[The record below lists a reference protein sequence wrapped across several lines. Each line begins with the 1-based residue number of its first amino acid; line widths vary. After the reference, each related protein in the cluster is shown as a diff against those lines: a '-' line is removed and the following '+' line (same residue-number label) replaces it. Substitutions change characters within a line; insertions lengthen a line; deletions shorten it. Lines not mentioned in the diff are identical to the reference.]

1 MSKLRIKQEQIFNL
15 SLDFMTDQVW
25 HAIESAR
32 QQNPNTFP
40 CIRYTSENRFEEYR
54 KGQEAWAKMK
64 NASEEDRVSFLR
76 QFGVEGGKYKN
87 ASNNHYFD
95 ENENYMFLFP
105 TKNRSD
111 VKQCLRAIIETKL
124 QDPEANTKTYNVGA
138 FLLDN
143 KIKAKYTNRG
153 DKESGLGGGDYT
165 VDGELVHLE
174 ELALNTRDYDP
185 NSLITKSIT
194 TDIYTNLLYFAESR
208 ELDISDIETLRI
220 VAEEEHNFE
229 LRDFCDYMAASRGI
243 SFDSQETEKEELV
256 AHPNGTVLLDESK
269 ISATQREIR
278 EIIESAREFDQ
289 SPEEIKELLLAYGSM
304 GPDAGGF
311 DMSDIEAVATSY
323 KIDLGSTK
331 SQSKKPQDEDPCQ

>member
-1 MSKLRIKQEQIFNL
+1 MSKLRIKQGQIFNDA
-15 SLDFMTDQVW
+15 LDFMADQVW
-25 HAIESAR
+25 HAIESAKE
-32 QQNPNTFP
+32 QNPKTFP

-54 KGQEAWAKMK
+54 KGQEAWAKMQ
-64 NASEEDRVSFLR
+64 NASEEDRISFLR
-76 QFGVEGGKYKN
+76 QFGVEGAKYKN

-105 TKNRSD
+105 TNNRGE

-143 KIKAKYTNRG
+143 KIKAKYTSRG

-208 ELDISDIETLRI
+208 ELDMSDIETLRI

-243 SFDSQETEKEELV
+243 SFDQQETEEEV
-256 AHPNGTVLLDESK
+256 IAHPTGTVLLDESK

-311 DMSDIEAVATSY
+311 DMSDIEAVAKSY
-323 KIDLGSTK
+323 KIDLTSTK
-331 SQSKKPQDEDPCQ
+331 EQSKKPQDDDPCQ